1 MPPRKVSGNTT
12 VTYNA
17 SALTGYLDSASL
29 EAVTNAIAV
38 TNFASTAEQQIAGL
52 PKFSVPVGG
61 PWSKQV
67 DDILAPDALT
77 PPSTLRALVI
87 VLGPI
92 GDQVTYTWA
101 SPTET
106 YGAFVENYKVD
117 GSSPTD
123 GLKWSGN
130 LAISGKPVRS

>member
-1 MPPRKVSGNTT
+1 MPPRRVAGNTT

-17 SALTGYLDSASL
+17 TAITAFLDQASL
-29 EAVTNAIAV
+29 EAVTNAISV
-38 TNFASTAEQQIAGL
+38 TNLASTAEQQIAGL
-52 PKFSVPVGG
+52 PKFSAPVGG

-67 DDILAPDALT
+67 DDVLGPDALT
-77 PPSTLRALVI
+77 PPSTLRALVL
-87 VLGPI
+87 VVGPS
-92 GDQVTYTWA
+92 GNQVTYTWA

-106 YGAFVENYKVD
+106 YGAFVENYKID

-130 LAISGKPVRS
+130 FAISGKPVRS

>member
-1 MPPRKVSGNTT
+1 MPPQKVAGNTT

-17 SALTGYLDSASL
+17 VNITAYLDQSSL
-29 EAVTNAIAV
+29 EMVTNAISV
-38 TNFASTAEQQIAGL
+38 TNLTSTAEEQIAGL
-52 PKFSVPVGG
+52 TKFNVPIGG
-61 PWSKQV
+61 PWSKAL
-67 DDILAPDALT
+67 DTALAPDSLT
-77 PPSTLRALVI
+77 PPATLRALV
-87 VLGPI
+87 VTI
-92 GDQVTYTWA
+92 GSGANQVTYTWA

-106 YGAFVENYKVD
+106 FGAFVENYKID